1 MMTIIK
7 AKSRAR
13 EGARRAPTP
22 RAQPPVSEQVAGQQP
37 ERGGCLRGP
46 RRVARR
52 LRSTPGPA
60 ARMGPAGGAEFR
72 EVLPRAGAA
81 WKAPRILCGARR
93 LRLPS
98 ARLRARTQGPP
109 GRPLPPGGPGQ
120 GAARRP
126 LPACSGSGAVTWP
139 ASSAAGGAGV
149 PSWTLPAGRRGP
161 AAPQRACWVLYF
173 SFVFFCLRLIYR
185 ERTFLGCFTC
195 RWPGQSFWVR
205 LWLPSWSPAWV
216 AGPAILTPGAIWVS
230 AGGGMGSPAT
240 GPSAFRPVA
249 PGQQWPAGHLSGLL

>member
-1 MMTIIK
+1 MIIIK

-109 GRPLPPGGPGQ
+109 GRPLPPGWAWAGGRPPPSPRLLRKRRGHVASFLCSW
-120 GAARRP
+120 GGRRP
-126 LPACSGSGAVTWP
+126 LLDTARRAPWSCG
-139 ASSAAGGAGV
+139 SAAGV
-149 PSWTLPAGRRGP
+149 L
-161 AAPQRACWVLYF
+161 CWVLYF
-173 SFVFFCLRLIYR
+173 FVFFVYVLFIAR
-185 ERTFLGCFTC
+185 ERSSAVLLAGGQGSPSGLGCGC
-195 RWPGQSFWVR
+195 HP
-205 LWLPSWSPAWV
+205 
-216 AGPAILTPGAIWVS
+216 
-230 AGGGMGSPAT
+230 
-240 GPSAFRPVA
+240 
-249 PGQQWPAGHLSGLL
+249 GLLHG